1 MSAQGSLLGA
11 WIELWRLE
19 CGEKALIKWTGQR
32 GEASWCCGS
41 RRRACRA
48 HAAAGPPLATRSF
61 LIASCRQGCPL
72 SLPSMLHNLCYTAGL
87 QWARDSRGH
96 GTYKSRTKRAGQ
108 APVQHHEGKRLFTN
122 HNITKQRWWVLR
134 IAAYHSACLRRSGP
148 AMCSRACGLPAA
160 LPHQPVQLS
169 WLRHSAS
176 SSTSA
181 GVVALR
187 AVTPLMHSAGSW
199 PSAEAHS
206 SGQSALELSS
216 AVSQAVAFTAA
227 KSTVSQPT
235 MLQSRVEGT
244 ATTVRTRCEA
254 AWGQ

>member
-1 MSAQGSLLGA
+1 MRPAGVA
-11 WIELWRLE
+11 
-19 CGEKALIKWTGQR
+19 AP
-32 GEASWCCGS
+32 A
-41 RRRACRA
+41 RRECRA
-48 HAAAGPPLATRSF
+48 HGSGGGLLLALPASPPLHHIGRAALLITAIHATQ
-61 LIASCRQGCPL
+61 LV
-72 SLPSMLHNLCYTAGL
+72 LHC
-87 QWARDSRGH
+87 WAAMGPRLAWAWDIQEQNK
-96 GTYKSRTKRAGQ
+96 TCRAGTG
-108 APVQHHEGKRLFTN
+108 AAFTRASGSLQ
-122 HNITKQRWWVLR
+122 ITTSPSNGGGCCASQRVTAHVC
-134 IAAYHSACLRRSGP
+134 AASGP
-148 AMCSRACGLPAA
+148 AMCSRTCGLPAA
-160 LPHQPVQLS
+160 HAHQPVQLS

-206 SGQSALELSS
+206 SGQPASELSS

-244 ATTVRTRCEA
+244 ATHGED
-254 AWGQ
+254 